1 MLNEL
6 IGKEGGYS
14 NNRHDAGG
22 ETMWGITTAVARAN
36 GYKDAMA
43 DMSREVAETIYIR
56 EYYVKPGFDRIA
68 VMSPAIA
75 NELLDTGVN
84 MGVGVA
90 GKFLQ
95 RSLNVLNKS
104 HGPNPMFPELVPD
117 GGVGDKTI
125 AALTAFLSLRGH
137 RGESVILRM
146 LNVLQ
151 GARYIEI
158 AEARPANEEFVFGW
172 FDNRVTI

>member
-1 MLNEL
+1 MLSEL
-6 IGKEGGYS
+6 IGKEGAYS

-43 DMSREVAETIYIR
+43 DMSRDVAEAIYLR
-56 EYYVKPGFDRIA
+56 EYFIKPGFDRIA
-68 VMSPAIA
+68 IVSPDIA

-104 HGPNPMFPELVPD
+104 HGPSPMFEELVAD
-117 GGVGDKTI
+117 GGVGEKTV
-125 AALTAFLSLRGH
+125 AALAAYLQTRG
-137 RGESVILRM
+137 RAGERVLLRM
-146 LNVLQ
+146 LNSLQ
-151 GARYIEI
+151 GVRYIEI

-172 FDNRVTI
+172 FDNRVVI